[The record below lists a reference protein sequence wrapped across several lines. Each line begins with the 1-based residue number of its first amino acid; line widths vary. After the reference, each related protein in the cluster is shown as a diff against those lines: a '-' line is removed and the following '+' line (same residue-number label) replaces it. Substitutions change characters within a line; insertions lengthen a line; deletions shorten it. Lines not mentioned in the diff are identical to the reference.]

1 MNSLHHIVVFAT
13 KGKGTN
19 DESRI
24 LTLLDKCEFSTFAFD
39 ATDKLRS
46 CWNLIKSGW
55 QQRPALIVMEGTGVA
70 GGFACLI
77 LHWLLGIRYLVS
89 SGDAVAPFI
98 AMKSNHLVGYLAYI
112 YEWILCRFCAGFI
125 GWTPYL
131 VGRALTFGAPR
142 GMTAAGWSLKNYS
155 TAEFDRYRQDTRTKL
170 GIPADA
176 IVYGIVGSLSW
187 VDKLQYCYGV
197 ELVKARQKLPSTANV
212 YVIILGDGTGMSHLK
227 KLAGELLDNKIFLTG
242 NIPNDRVFEYLAA
255 MDVASL
261 PQSVD
266 GVGSFR
272 YTTKVSEYLAAK
284 LPIAIGQVPMTYDLL
299 AGWSWCLGGNNPWDD
314 RYITALAQ
322 LMSTLTPAEIVAKQ
336 QHIPTEITEF
346 NLEEQREK
354 VTQFIQDILQEIEP
368 QTSIQTATELVRDIL

>member
-1 MNSLHHIVVFAT
+1 MNSLHKILVFAT
-13 KGKGTN
+13 KGENTN

-24 LTLLDKCEFSTFAFD
+24 LALLDNFKITRFAFD
-39 ATDKLRS
+39 ARLKIRS
-46 CWNLIKSGW
+46 CWQLIKSGFSD
-55 QQRPALIVMEGTGVA
+55 RPSLIVMEGTGVA
-70 GGFACLI
+70 GGLACLI
-77 LHWLLGIRYLVS
+77 LRWSLNIPYVVS

-98 AMKSNHLVGYLAYI
+98 AMKSNHLVGYFAQL
-112 YEWILCRFCAGFI
+112 YEQLLCRYCAGFI

-142 GMTAAGWSLKNYS
+142 GVTAAGWSPKNYS
-155 TAEFDRYRQDTRTKL
+155 AEEFDRFRQQTRARL
-170 GIPADA
+170 GIPSQA

-187 VDKLQYCYGV
+187 VEKLQYCYGV
-197 ELVKARQKLPSTANV
+197 ELVSARQKIDRSADI
-212 YVIILGDGTGMSHLK
+212 YVIIVGDGTGMQHLQT
-227 KLAGELLDNKIFLTG
+227 LAADLLGTKIILTG

-299 AGWSWCLGGNNPWDD
+299 SGWSWCLAGNNPWDA
-314 RYITALAQ
+314 RYITELAD
-322 LMSTLTPAEIVAKQ
+322 LMTTLTPTAIIAKQ
-336 QHIPTEITEF
+336 QHIPTEIAEF
-346 NLEEQREK
+346 NLEDQREK
-354 VTQFIQDILQEIEP
+354 VTRFIGDIL
-368 QTSIQTATELVRDIL
+368 R

>member
-1 MNSLHHIVVFAT
+1 MNSPHQILVFAT
-13 KGKGTN
+13 KGENTN

-24 LTLLDKCEFSTFAFD
+24 LALLDNFKFTRFAFD
-39 ATDKLRS
+39 ARHKIRS
-46 CWNLIKSGW
+46 CWQLIRSGFSD
-55 QQRPALIVMEGTGVA
+55 RPSLIVMEGTGVA
-70 GGFACLI
+70 GGLACLL
-77 LHWLLGIRYLVS
+77 LHWLLNVSYVVS

-98 AMKSNHLVGYLAYI
+98 AMKSNRIVGYFAQL
-112 YEWILCRFCAGFI
+112 YEQLLCRYCAGFI

-142 GMTAAGWSLKNYS
+142 GITAAGWSLKNYS
-155 TAEFDRYRQDTRTKL
+155 TAEFDRYRQDTRAKL
-170 GIPADA
+170 GIPTDA
-176 IVYGIVGSLSW
+176 IVYGLVGSLSW

-197 ELVKARQKLPSTANV
+197 ELVRARQKISPSANV
-212 YVIILGDGTGMSHLK
+212 YVIILGDGTGMSVLET
-227 KLAGELLDNKIFLTG
+227 LAGDMLNKQIFLTG

-299 AGWSWCLGGNNPWDD
+299 AGWSWCLAGNNPWDE
-314 RYITALAQ
+314 RYICELAE
-322 LMSTLTPAEIVAKQ
+322 LMDTLTPAEIVAKQ
-336 QHIPTEITEF
+336 QHIPPEIPEF
-346 NLEEQREK
+346 DLEYQRDK
-354 VTQFIQDILQEIEP
+354 VTQFIQDIL
-368 QTSIQTATELVRDIL
+368 L

>member
-1 MNSLHHIVVFAT
+1 MNSPDKIVVFAT
-13 KGKGTN
+13 KGADTN

-24 LTLLDKCEFSTFAFD
+24 LTLLADFKIDRFKFD
-39 ATDKLRS
+39 SRHKLSS
-46 CWNLIKSGW
+46 CWQLIRSGFCD
-55 QQRPALIVMEGTGVA
+55 RPPLLVMEGTGVA
-70 GGFACLI
+70 GGLACLI
-77 LHWLLGIRYLVS
+77 LRWLLDIPYVVS

-98 AMKSNHLVGYLAYI
+98 AMKSNPIVGYFAQL
-112 YEWILCRFCAGFI
+112 YEQLLCRFCAGFI

-142 GMTAAGWSLKNYS
+142 GVTAAGWSLKNYQPEES
-155 TAEFDRYRQDTRTKL
+155 DRYRQQTREKL
-170 GIPADA
+170 GIPPQA

-187 VDKLQYCYGV
+187 VEKLQYCYGV
-197 ELVKARQKLPSTANV
+197 ELVRARQKIPQSADI
-212 YVIILGDGTGMSHLK
+212 YVIVVGDGTGMLRLQT
-227 KLAGELLDNKIFLTG
+227 LAGDLWGTKIILTG

-299 AGWSWCLGGNNPWDD
+299 SGWSWCLAGNNPWDE
-314 RYITALAQ
+314 RYITELAN
-322 LMSTLTPAEIVAKQ
+322 LMTTLTPAEIVAKQ
-336 QHIPTEITEF
+336 QHIPTEIQEF
-346 NLEEQREK
+346 NLEYQREK
-354 VTQFIQDILQEIEP
+354 VTKFIEDILK
-368 QTSIQTATELVRDIL
+368 